1 MNRKKAVAPHAMMQ
15 PSRKRDATQLDGVAA
30 QPAMTAAPT
39 QHADPAELPLD
50 SDDSAAIVPED
61 VDVVDSGETGSKQR
75 DPAVVLDEML
85 QALLQKL
92 SLPHRRYLEHVLT
105 CLAQQG

>member
-1 MNRKKAVAPHAMMQ
+1 MQ
-15 PSRKRDATQLDGVAA
+15 PNRKRDATQLDGTAA
-30 QPAMTAAPT
+30 QPAETVAPS

-50 SDDSAAIVPED
+50 SDGWAAMVAED
-61 VDVVDSGETGSKQR
+61 DDVVDSGEVGRKQR

-85 QALLQKL
+85 QALLLKL

-105 CLAQQG
+105 CLPQG